1 MKKICKNFPTVA
13 EYASGGGLFKL
24 ISPELTRQNNF
35 KLPLVVEV
43 TK

>member
-1 MKKICKNFPTVA
+1 MKKFNKNFPTVA

-24 ISPELTRQNNF
+24 RSPELTRQNNF
-35 KLPLVVEV
+35 KLPLDIEV

>member
-13 EYASGGGLFKL
+13 EYASGGLIKL
-24 ISPELTRQNNF
+24 INPELNRQNNF

>member
-1 MKKICKNFPTVA
+1 MKELFKNFPTVA
-13 EYASGGGLFKL
+13 EKASGGGLFKL
-24 ISPELTRQNNF
+24 ISPELNRQNNF